1 MGGIKSNYIKEY
13 LSGIDFKGT
22 DWTVE
27 GVKNELK
34 KILGEYPAV
43 EVGYKKDV
51 GMNET
56 TGKAFEIHG
65 AEKFTVIFTND
76 NSEFEKIEIII

>member
-1 MGGIKSNYIKEY
+1 MSGIKSNYIKDY
-13 LSGIDFKGT
+13 LSGIDFNST

-27 GVKNELK
+27 GIKNELK

-51 GMNET
+51 AINET
-56 TGKAFEIHG
+56 TGNAMEIH
-65 AEKFTVIFTND
+65 AVNRFTVIFTND
-76 NSEFEKIEIII
+76 NSEYEKIEIKI

>member
-13 LSGIDFKGT
+13 LSGIDFNST

-27 GVKNELK
+27 GIKNELK

-51 GMNET
+51 SVNET
-56 TGKAFEIHG
+56 TGKAIEIHG
-65 AEKFTVIFTND
+65 VNRFTVIFTND
-76 NSEFEKIEIII
+76 NDEFEKIEIKL